1 MEFVADII
9 AVVVIIIFSIWYCKS
24 KEDTQKNSK
33 NIKRST
39 QKRAEISDEELRRK
53 KELEDAYWRGFYDGE
68 DFGEHMK
75 K

>member
-1 MEFVADII
+1 MEVADII
-9 AVVVIIIFSIWYCKS
+9 AVVVIIILSIWYCKS
-24 KEDTQKNSK
+24 KEETQNKSK
-33 NIKRST
+33 NIKKNP
-39 QKRAEISDEELRRK
+39 QKRSRISNDELRRK